1 MREQEKKV
9 LQTAQKSRKDNKK
22 FLLNLK
28 KQNKQKLD
36 QAFHQAHEEAF
47 AEIDCLTCANC
58 CKTTSPIFRD
68 VDINRIA
75 KHLKM
80 KVADFIEAY
89 LYLDKDEDYVLK
101 SAPCAFLGADN
112 YCSIYEVRPKACAEY
127 PHTDRKNMYQLL
139 ELTHKNSLVCP
150 AVAQLVEQMKSTK

>member
-1 MREQEKKV
+1 
-9 LQTAQKSRKDNKK
+9 
-22 FLLNLK
+22 
-28 KQNKQKLD
+28 
-36 QAFHQAHEEAF
+36 
-47 AEIDCLTCANC
+47 
-58 CKTTSPIFRD
+58 
-68 VDINRIA
+68 
-75 KHLKM
+75 M